1 MVHSFLIY
9 FQYNSLFD
17 LTFIK
22 QKRMQIHAYDDVP
35 EFIAQLFTIIALIT
49 CVSGWE
55 RETFDFSLQQLVV
68 LEHKLVIHNRYHHHH
83 H

>member
-1 MVHSFLIY
+1 MILKMVHSFWIY

-22 QKRMQIHAYDDVP
+22 QKSMPIHVYANLP

-49 CVSGWE
+49 CVSGLE
-55 RETFDFSLQQLVV
+55 R
-68 LEHKLVIHNRYHHHH
+68 
-83 H
+83 